1 MERGTDCVFCFR
13 NLCLKFKAPI
23 LSPKSKEI
31 QWRKVAFLV
40 SSCHNFDSYEGFM
53 ALFGLDKGLDY
64 QGKYVDLR
72 QFLFMLKFTQGSA
85 RSGMRVS
92 MGMVTMVYRFT
103 D

>member
-1 MERGTDCVFCFR
+1 M
-13 NLCLKFKAPI
+13 
-23 LSPKSKEI
+23 
-31 QWRKVAFLV
+31 

-53 ALFGLDKGLDY
+53 ALFVLDKGLDY

-103 D
+103 DWKSGQMNSPVVPESGTNW

>member
-1 MERGTDCVFCFR
+1 
-13 NLCLKFKAPI
+13 
-23 LSPKSKEI
+23 
-31 QWRKVAFLV
+31 
-40 SSCHNFDSYEGFM
+40 M
-53 ALFGLDKGLDY
+53 ALFVLDKGLDY